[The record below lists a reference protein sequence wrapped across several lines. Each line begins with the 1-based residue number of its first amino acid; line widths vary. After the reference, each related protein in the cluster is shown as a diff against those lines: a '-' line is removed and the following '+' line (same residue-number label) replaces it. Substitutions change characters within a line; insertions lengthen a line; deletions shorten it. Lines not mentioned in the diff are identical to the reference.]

1 MIRIIIANLPDEV
14 TEEGIREGLR
24 PFAPAENIKLLK
36 ESGTPS
42 AVIDMETT
50 RAAAE
55 ALAKR
60 INGYLYHGR
69 ELRAWVPIMDW

>member
-1 MIRIIIANLPDEV
+1 MMRIVIANLPDEV
-14 TEEGIREGLR
+14 TEEGIQEALR
-24 PFAPAENIKLLK
+24 PFAQTEKVQLLN

-42 AVIDMETT
+42 AVIDMDTT

-60 INGYLYHGR
+60 IDGHMYQGR
-69 ELRAWVPIMDW
+69 PLRAWVPIMDW